1 MFQKILVANRGEI
14 ALRVM
19 RACHELGIATVAV
32 YSEADRDAL
41 YVRYADEAVCIGA
54 ASAVKSYLNIPNII
68 SAALITGVDA
78 IHPGYGFLAE
88 NAYFAEICETH
99 GLKFIGPS
107 AAAIA
112 TMGDKA
118 QAKMAMVNAGLPVVP
133 GSDGPISDD
142 KQALKLAAEIGYPV
156 IVKASAGG
164 GGKGMRIAH
173 TDADLVK
180 SIRIARN
187 EAEAAFGSPEVYLE
201 KFIEEPR
208 HIEFQIICDEAGNGV
223 CVGERDCSLQRR
235 HQKVLEEAPAVGLTS
250 EIREEMSHKV
260 VEAALQVGY
269 TNAGTMEFLLDKHG
283 NFYFI
288 EMNTRI
294 QVEHPVTEMVF
305 GVDLVKEQIRVAAG
319 EALSFT
325 QADIV
330 PRGHAIEC
338 RINAEDPEND
348 FRPSPGK
355 VQNYLAPGGIGV
367 RVDSALYPGYIIP
380 PYYDSMV
387 AKIIVWAEN
396 REEAIKRMQRAL
408 DETVIDGIKTTIPF
422 HRKILD
428 NAFFR
433 KGEFYTN
440 FLQRRVVES

>member
-1 MFQKILVANRGEI
+1 MANRGEI

-41 YVRYADEAVCIGA
+41 YVRYADEAVCVGA

-173 TDADLVK
+173 TDEDLVK
-180 SIRIARN
+180 SLRIARN

-208 HIEFQIICDEAGNGV
+208 HIEFQIICDEFGNGV

-250 EIREEMSHKV
+250 KIREEMSHKV
-260 VEAALQVGY
+260 VQAALQVGY
-269 TNAGTMEFLLDKHG
+269 TNAGTMEFLLDKYG

-319 EALSFT
+319 EKLSFT

-348 FRPSPGK
+348 FRPSPGR

-387 AKIIVWAEN
+387 AKIIVWGEN
-396 REEAIKRMQRAL
+396 RDEAIKRMQRAL
-408 DETVIDGIKTTIPF
+408 DETIIDGIKTTIPF

-440 FLQRRVVES
+440 FLQRRVVEN